1 MTTSFSS
8 GTTSL
13 SPCVQGINAT
23 YSKST
28 ITEVPENENH
38 AKETNEDDDYMIM
51 NSGVKST
58 SIEVPNEQKSSQ
70 FFCTILKSS
79 PHNSEDE
86 EEKATK
92 VLSLRKS
99 RSKSP
104 KKDDLSKK
112 TKKSLSPSKNKKKE
126 FEDDYGIIVPAASS
140 LSRIQNSINLSTLS
154 SISASPQQ
162 RSFVVNNKSQQP
174 TRKSSEITHRRTSP
188 QQNCLSQPPQCNL
201 KKHSDMASMSA
212 SASVMMMRVA
222 EELLLKRKNSKIN
235 KSNCTVI
242 PAASIPIKPTIQQCD
257 YALIEAT
264 PVDMSKLQSLSFHT
278 PTSAEKNSFLKDTK
292 K

>member
-13 SPCVQGINAT
+13 SPCVQGLNAT

-28 ITEVPENENH
+28 ITEVPENENL
-38 AKETNEDDDYMIM
+38 AKETNEDDDYMLM
-51 NSGVKST
+51 NSGVKTT
-58 SIEVPNEQKSSQ
+58 SIEVPNEQKSSR
-70 FFCTILKSS
+70 FFCTILESS
-79 PHNSEDE
+79 PHNSESE

-92 VLSLRKS
+92 VLFLRKS

-104 KKDDLSKK
+104 KKDDLLKK
-112 TKKSLSPSKNKKKE
+112 TKKSLSPLKNKKKE

-140 LSRIQNSINLSTLS
+140 LSHIQNLPTLS
-154 SISASPQQ
+154 SISPSPQQ
-162 RSFVVNNKSQQP
+162 RSCVVNNKSQQP
-174 TRKSSEITHRRTSP
+174 TRKISEITLRRTSP
-188 QQNCLSQPPQCNL
+188 QQNCLIKPSQCNL
-201 KKHSDMASMSA
+201 KKHSDMASMPA
-212 SASVMMMRVA
+212 SASVIMMRVA
-222 EELLLKRKNSKIN
+222 EELLKRKKSKIN

-257 YALIEAT
+257 YALVEAT

-278 PTSAEKNSFLKDTK
+278 PTSAEKKSFLKDTK